1 MPISDGIK
9 RAPLGDYS
17 TRPRLAAEYSLFHE
31 SAGASMHRGIDFVG
45 NVNEDVFATH
55 NGEVIAII
63 DSQINGKVVVIKD
76 DLGMATLY
84 YNVNAEN
91 IVVGSQVSE
100 SQRIGSLFQSSESI
114 GSQPASLHFEILAE
128 DIVEQIS
135 SSMGDVDLVIDLLK
149 SDDYATSRI
158 NPRDYMSLPREIQVP
173 ARTAEIG
180 SSQFSA
186 DSSYGN
192 TFLIRGNVGVKKIKG
207 GSNPDTYSIQFD
219 KSAGGGTVEIEDPNI
234 DGVLTIDGKR
244 IFQGEIAIPMR
255 YENGSIATDS
265 WYLKDYF
272 LERSG
277 PEENDLLLFPQSKPD
292 NKVIIKN
299 FFLEPGRVKF
309 GLYFDTTY
317 SLDAGSSHVIGMP
330 RRFNLANVAVKGDR
344 KGSFLCFDA
353 TANSINVQRRDA
365 NGNILS
371 RESIRKTNPAIS
383 EIRSDNALA
392 QFGNGKIGVFF
403 VEKDIS
409 SFHLKAAMLNK
420 DGKLIGSKVLH
431 SSPNPISIVN
441 GHLNDSQDRSYC
453 SFVENG
459 RIFNVNLDQ
468 IDQPSVVTPG
478 EPSGVFVTSYSST
491 TLGNGDVVS
500 SSTLD
505 RISITRSGQAS
516 SVVGVS
522 QRNVPSEV
530 DYVFDSQIDF
540 ISASKDSDISIL
552 PRSNGILYIN
562 PKEASLKLNFQN
574 FPGIDS
580 QYFARNARVVS
591 EEDFLLQDFMG
602 KGKQVPSEFGVAF
615 QQRRR
620 DASSETFSEKYAGLP
635 DVDSPDFLG
644 SKFVVLK
651 LPNDQLLIINSD
663 GAGLNLNISVPAI
676 STTTTP
682 YPAVTSTEASIAS
695 PEPTITSTTTSYRID
710 FSSSTSTESP
720 YLSIEATDSSSTAS
734 QTSIATTSRPVIT
747 ASSSSSIIPS
757 TTSEFQAPSPT
768 ATSSAVTEGSSTVST
783 TRSATRSTARSTT
796 QRFVDPTEA
805 DTTDSRFPDG
815 IGTST
820 AISKAITQFIV
831 TTTMSLSKIATTS
844 RPQISSSGIP
854 QISTTESGANDSQAS
869 SSNNLYYLAFL
880 ALLAVGAIGYAYYK
894 KSKKNKI
901 GVANEVGEDVHDHQ
915 NIAHREGEDARP
927 NPVRRGAWGE
937 EISSVDESRELAENV
952 DQPDH
957 QAQDVRVTGGSDV
970 SKVGNLSRPLP
981 PRPTRLPPLSIRE
994 GRASVQSPSAE
1005 RRFGKEPD
1013 TTNETSL

>member
-1 MPISDGIK
+1 MPIANGIK

-17 TRPRLAAEYSLFHE
+17 ARPRLAAEYSLFHD
-31 SAGASMHRGIDFVG
+31 SAGASMHRGIEFVG

-63 DSQINGKVVVIKD
+63 DSQVNGKTVIIKD
-76 DLGMATLY
+76 DSGMATLY
-84 YNVNAEN
+84 RNVNAEN
-91 IVVGSQVSE
+91 IVVGSRVVE
-100 SQRIGSLFQSSESI
+100 SQKIGSLFQSAESI
-114 GSQPASLHFEILAE
+114 GSQPASLYFEILAE

-135 SSMGDVDLVIDLLK
+135 SSMGDVDAVIDLLN
-149 SDDYATSRI
+149 SDDYVRSRI
-158 NPRDYMSLPREIQVP
+158 NPRDYMELPREIQVP
-173 ARTAEIG
+173 ARTAEIE

-255 YENGSIATDS
+255 YENGSISTDS

-317 SLDAGSSHVIGMP
+317 SLDAGNSHVIGMP

-682 YPAVTSTEASIAS
+682 YPATTSAEASIAT
-695 PEPTITSTTTSYRID
+695 PDATITSTTTSYRID
-710 FSSSTSTESP
+710 FPSSTSSESP
-720 YLSIEATDSSSTAS
+720 YLSKESTGSTSAAS
-734 QTSIATTSRPVIT
+734 QATTSTTSRPVIA
-747 ASSSSSIIPS
+747 ASSSSPFIPS
-757 TTSEFQAPSPT
+757 ATAEFQSPTLT
-768 ATSSAVTEGSSTVST
+768 ATSSAATEAPSLTASDSSTRSS
-783 TRSATRSTARSTT
+783 TRSATQRVDTT
-796 QRFVDPTEA
+796 QIVDPTDA
-805 DTTDSRFPDG
+805 DG
-815 IGTST
+815 IGTSK
-820 AISKAITQFIV
+820 AISKAITQFVV
-831 TTTMSLSKIATTS
+831 TTTLSIS
-844 RPQISSSGIP
+844 SSMRPQISSSMPP
-854 QISTTESGANDSQAS
+854 QISTTGDGSDEAQAS
-869 SSNNLYYLAFL
+869 SSSNLYYLAFL
-880 ALLAVGAIGYAYYK
+880 ALLAVGAVGYAYYRK
-894 KSKKNKI
+894 NKKNKI
-901 GVANEVGEDVHDHQ
+901 GVADVVAGEDDQQ
-915 NIAHREGEDARP
+915 NIAHREDDGGSAR
-927 NPVRRGAWGE
+927 VRRGAWVEEGE
-937 EISSVDESRELAENV
+937 PASEDLREAAATADSSQHRGGA
-952 DQPDH
+952 
-957 QAQDVRVTGGSDV
+957 VTQRASASD
-970 SKVGNLSRPLP
+970 VGNLSQPRPH
-981 PRPTRLPPLSIRE
+981 RPTRLPPIANRE
-994 GRASVQSPSAE
+994 GPAVVQSPSAT
-1005 RRFGKEPD
+1005 RRLADGKAGPV
-1013 TTNETSL
+1013 NETHL